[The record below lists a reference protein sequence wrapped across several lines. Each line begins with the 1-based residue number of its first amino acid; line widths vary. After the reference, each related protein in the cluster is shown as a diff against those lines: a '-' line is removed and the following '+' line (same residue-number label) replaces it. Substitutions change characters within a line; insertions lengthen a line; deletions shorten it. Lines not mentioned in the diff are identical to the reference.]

1 MEFHGL
7 KRHLYQIWVIRI
19 RMLDFLDLMGVIER
33 KLALRM
39 LLILLIVIVPPA
51 ICQRC
56 FPLTLSIR
64 RSVLQ
69 ESLM

>member
-39 LLILLIVIVPPA
+39 LLILLIV
-51 ICQRC
+51 
-56 FPLTLSIR
+56 FPTDTQHSAVGSPR
-64 RSVLQ
+64 KFDVVWV
-69 ESLM
+69 